1 MNTMKAI
8 VFEQVNQM
16 SLQIVPIPEPAAG
29 EVLIRVHAC
38 GICGTDPHILHG
50 VWPGGFPL
58 IPGHEASGEV
68 VKLGEGVCKLK
79 IGDRISVDPN
89 VGCGYCEYCQRGIV
103 HMCKNQKPFGVFS
116 PGGFAEYAV
125 IRETHALLLPD
136 NVSYEE
142 GAMVEPLACC
152 LRGAQMSAYEIG
164 GSVLIHGAGAIGNMN
179 MQLARVSGAS
189 VLIVSEP
196 LESRRKRALELGADY
211 ALDPKTQ
218 DVYAEVRRIL
228 PDGPDVIMD
237 CTGIVKIVED
247 AIPQARRGG
256 RVVAFGVCPPDQYAR
271 FSPAYI
277 NDNEITIC
285 GSYNNPYT
293 SYPAI
298 RMIASGHVRVKPL
311 ISHEFKLDQY
321 REAFD
326 LFGSPGSMK
335 IMFKP

>member
-1 MNTMKAI
+1 MKAI
-8 VFEQVNQM
+8 VFQGINKMTLEARN
-16 SLQIVPIPEPAAG
+16 IPEPG
-29 EVLIRVHAC
+29 PDEVLIRVKAC

-50 VWPGGFPL
+50 IWPGGFPL

-68 VKLGEGVCKLK
+68 VALGQKVKKLK
-79 IGDRISVDPN
+79 IGDHIAVDPN

-116 PGGFAEYAV
+116 PGGFAEYAT
-125 IRETHALLLPD
+125 IRETHALLLPAH
-136 NVSYEE
+136 VSFEE

-152 LRGAQMSAYEIG
+152 LRGSQMSAYEVG
-164 GSVLIHGAGAIGNMN
+164 SSVLFHGAGAIGNMN

-189 VLIVSEP
+189 VIIISEP
-196 LESRRKRALELGADY
+196 LENRRKLALEFGADVVI
-211 ALDPKTQ
+211 DPKNQ

-247 AIPQARRGG
+247 AIPQVRRGG
-256 RVVAFGVCPPDQYAR
+256 KVVAFGVCPPDQYAK

-285 GSYNNPYT
+285 GSLNNPYT

-298 RMIASGHVRVKPL
+298 QAIASGRIQVKPL
-311 ISHEFKLDQY
+311 ISHEFSLEQY
-321 REAFD
+321 EEAFG
-326 LFGSPGSMK
+326 LFGSAGSMK
-335 IMFKP
+335 ILIKP

>member
-8 VFEQVNQM
+8 VFQEVNHM
-16 SLQIVPIPEPAAG
+16 TLETVPIPEPGSG
-29 EVLIRVHAC
+29 EVLIRVKAC

-68 VKLGEGVCKLK
+68 VKLGPEVKKLK
-79 IGDRISVDPN
+79 LGDRITVDPN

-125 IRETHALLLPD
+125 IRETHAFLLPD
-136 NVSYEE
+136 TMTYEE

-152 LRGAQMSAYEIG
+152 LRGAQMSRYQVG
-164 GSVLIHGAGAIGNMN
+164 DSVLIHGAGAIGNMN
-179 MQLARVSGAS
+179 MQLARISGAS
-189 VLIVSEP
+189 TIIISDPIEN
-196 LESRRKRALELGADY
+196 RRKLALELGADV
-211 ALDPKTQ
+211 ALDPTKQ
-218 DVYAEVRRIL
+218 DVYAEVRKIL

-237 CTGIVKIVED
+237 CAGKAKIVED
-247 AIPQARRGG
+247 AIPQVRRGG
-256 RVVAFGVCPPDQYAR
+256 IVVIFGISPPDDYAR
-271 FSPAYI
+271 INPAYI

-293 SYPAI
+293 HAPSIKAI
-298 RMIASGHVRVKPL
+298 AGGRVKVAPL
-311 ISHEFKLDQY
+311 ISHRYSLEEY
-321 REAFD
+321 AEAFAM
-326 LFGSPGSMK
+326 FGSAGSLK
-335 IMFKP
+335 ILITP

>member
-8 VFEQVNQM
+8 VFEQVNHM
-16 SLQIVPIPEPAAG
+16 TLQTVPIPEPAAG
-29 EVLIRVHAC
+29 EVLIHVHAC

-68 VKLGEGVCKLK
+68 VKLGEGVKKLK
-79 IGDRISVDPN
+79 VGERISVDPN

-125 IRETHALLLPD
+125 IRETHALLLPQ

-152 LRGAQMSAYEIG
+152 LRGAQMSAYQIG
-164 GSVLIHGAGAIGNMN
+164 SSVLIHGAGAIGNMN

-189 VLIVSEP
+189 AVIVSEP
-196 LESRRKRALELGADY
+196 LESRRQRALELGAD
-211 ALDPKTQ
+211 AAIDPKSQ
-218 DVYAEVRRIL
+218 NVYAEVRKIL

-247 AIPQARRGG
+247 AIPQVRRGG
-256 RVVAFGVCPPDQYAR
+256 KVVVFGVCPPDQYAR

-298 RMIASGHVRVKPL
+298 RMISSGHVQVKPL
-311 ISHEFKLDQY
+311 ISHEFKLEQY

-335 IMFKP
+335 ILFKP